1 MLTVGQNNFGN
12 KIPFLP
18 KYYEFVIPLGYEN
31 EAFEDAMNC
40 MIEGSCIS
48 NYPKD
53 GYCVADNEDGDKSL
67 TDLKQLEGDWWVI
80 RGKNQND

>member
-1 MLTVGQNNFGN
+1 
-12 KIPFLP
+12 
-18 KYYEFVIPLGYEN
+18 
-31 EAFEDAMNC
+31 MNC

-80 RGKNQND
+80 RGKNQNN

>member
-1 MLTVGQNNFGN
+1 MVT
-12 KIPFLP
+12 
-18 KYYEFVIPLGYEN
+18 KYHICLNTTNSLYVPLGYEN
-31 EAFEDAMNC
+31 EAFEDVMNC

-80 RGKNQND
+80 RGKN